1 MSIIEDIKQQV
12 IDGSGRKTKE
22 LVQQAI
28 NQGVE
33 VSAIVNEGL
42 IGGMSYMGNKF
53 KKNEVYVPEVLM
65 AARAMQQGMD
75 IVKPLIAQSGVKEKG
90 IIVIGAVKGDLHDIG
105 TNLVT
110 MMLQGAGYKVINLG
124 VDITTEKFIKAIK
137 EHKPHI
143 VGLAALLTSTM
154 PDMKA
159 TVDDLKPYRDKIKIM
174 IGGAPVTAEFAREIG
189 ADSYAPDAAT
199 AVDEADALLN

>member
-28 NQGVE
+28 NQGV
-33 VSAIVNEGL
+33 VVAAIVNEGL

-124 VDITTEKFIKAIK
+124 VDITTEKFIKAIE